1 MIIDVKVPQLSESV
15 AEATLV
21 SWHKQVGEALSRDEN
36 LIDIETDKVVLEL
49 PAPAD
54 GVLVELL
61 KPNGA
66 TVTAGEVL
74 AGVVSLLNP
83 SVIAVGGI
91 LAQAHEQ
98 LIAGIRAA
106 AIPVIVAA
114 PGPALA
120 CDTTR
125 TGPPKPAATSAV

>member
-54 GVLVELL
+54 GVLVEVL

-66 TVTAGEVL
+66 TVTARPSTRISAPIAASMRSVWSRDGPGSRRVL
-74 AGVVSLLNP
+74 SP
-83 SVIAVGGI
+83 SA
-91 LAQAHEQ
+91 ASA
-98 LIAGIRAA
+98 AKIRQD
-106 AIPVIVAA
+106 
-114 PGPALA
+114 L
-120 CDTTR
+120 T
-125 TGPPKPAATSAV
+125 